1 MPSRYDDVIRTQQ
14 LFVLMCLP
22 GPVLASDWIMPNYN
36 ESLHVSL
43 TTAVQSCDL
52 KYCSECVEKGWSPRT
67 QCKDVPGVSQGP
79 HRQCTQRSNSLTPQL
94 EAYWR
99 TICHLPGI
107 QLRVAG
113 SGNSL

>member
-79 HRQCTQRSNSLTPQL
+79 LSVYTTVELVD
-94 EAYWR
+94 AA
-99 TICHLPGI
+99 
-107 QLRVAG
+107 AG
-113 SGNSL
+113 SILADNMSSAGNSTARRRKR